1 MDWHIYVIIVILG
14 VMNARIHT
22 QVVEKLV
29 EVPQA
34 SALAALV
41 AF

>member
-1 MDWHIYVIIVILG
+1 MALNNSP
-14 VMNARIHT
+14 MARIHT

-34 SALAALV
+34 TVELGDLNFV
-41 AF
+41 